1 MKGTSELV
9 FALQISNS
17 CSEPAEYVPID
28 DTFNPT
34 IHRVNHAVKSRAVYP
49 EKPVPETP
57 SILLRFAQPP
67 QDLVEK
73 VQSKADALIEAADV
87 KKGLY
92 PSSEYCEHRL
102 TSKKVPP
109 KVKGRRGRETVKPIS
124 GLDVDALLGGEEK
137 GEISPDNA
145 VPEFK
150 QVLAATEEVSE
161 IEDAAKQMG
170 TIISM
175 FVTESFGD
183 DKYQRALECLGV
195 MREELINLEEPGFY
209 NTFMEGMKKKLLSGD
224 MGGDRRDFWFKVR
237 WGRLGLIDNKQSEV
251 SDVTPEQADEVCFA
265 IRTAGRLLTRN
276 SSTNLN
282 RMYN

>member
-1 MKGTSELV
+1 M
-9 FALQISNS
+9 
-17 CSEPAEYVPID
+17 
-28 DTFNPT
+28 
-34 IHRVNHAVKSRAVYP
+34 
-49 EKPVPETP
+49 
-57 SILLRFAQPP
+57 
-67 QDLVEK
+67 
-73 VQSKADALIEAADV
+73 
-87 KKGLY
+87 
-92 PSSEYCEHRL
+92 
-102 TSKKVPP
+102 
-109 KVKGRRGRETVKPIS
+109 
-124 GLDVDALLGGEEK
+124 GGEEK